1 MPILRK
7 EVSMQI
13 SLTTAEGNR
22 FVFSLLPE
30 KLVVKYTANYQ
41 GFDIIS
47 MGNVDIPRGSDVTE
61 ISWDSEFFGKS
72 KKGLAGVDAANWREP
87 DACVKILIDWL
98 DAGTELTLIVSGT
111 WINVDVTIASF
122 EVTPHGGYGDVSY
135 SITFKKTRALN
146 IYTTKE
152 LKIGKKK
159 KAKPRAK
166 KKSNKKKKHPIKK
179 GDTLQKIA
187 TKSGVSWI
195 YIYAMNKITIECAAK
210 KQGFPDSDRG
220 SRLFAGTTLI
230 IP

>member
-1 MPILRK
+1 
-7 EVSMQI
+7 MQI
-13 SLTTAEGNR
+13 SLITAEGNR

-30 KLVVKYTANYQ
+30 KLIVKYVANYQ

-47 MGNVDIPRGSDVTE
+47 MGSVDVPRGSEVTE
-61 ISWDSEFFGKS
+61 ISWDGELFGES

-87 DACVKILIDWL
+87 DACVKTIRDWL
-98 DAGTELTLIVSGT
+98 DTGMELTLIVSGT

-122 EVTPHGGYGDVSY
+122 EVTPHGGHGDVSY
-135 SITFKKTRALN
+135 SITFKKVRALK

-159 KAKPRAK
+159 KAKPRV
-166 KKSNKKKKHPIKK
+166 KKKKQQKKKYAIKK

-187 TKSGVSWI
+187 IRKRVSWTDI
-195 YIYAMNKITIECAAK
+195 YTINKNTIERTAK
-210 KQGFPDSDRG
+210 KHGFPDSDRG
-220 SRLFAGTTLI
+220 RRLFAGTKLT